1 MSSTKGINYQISYLI
16 VNAKANIIKEFP
28 EMEEDDILKV
38 SLLMFKQARSIIPMY
53 TGNLNPDWNLYNE
66 TVNFLE
72 QLIKR

>member
-1 MSSTKGINYQISYLI
+1 MSSTKGIGYQISYLI
-16 VNAKANIIKEFP
+16 ENAKANAVKEFP
-28 EMEEDDILKV
+28 EMKENDILKV
-38 SLLMFKQARSIIPMY
+38 SLLMLKQARSVIPMY